1 MIRTPSPYSRG
12 DRPLSP
18 HGASPLQCGAFSPP
32 GGQAEVDLLSLVAVL
47 ARGWRWLLAGL
58 GAGVLAGALL
68 SALLPR
74 SYTSR
79 AVVVVPGEETLR
91 GLATLSARFRAVG
104 LTPVVDATWLYGQF
118 QEAFSAR
125 DGQIAFLSGAGRQ
138 QEAAGGMSPASRVR
152 LAEKAADG
160 IVLTLSESQKRVET
174 PYPWT
179 GLAVTSGTPG
189 GARDL
194 LSGWMNACSSEVLA
208 RARAALGVQR
218 DGALEAARTRLAQMQ
233 RQAAA
238 HRDVQINRLSH
249 ALSLARAAGIHRP
262 LWVQGYTLND
272 DPDFPV
278 SLGETG
284 LSEKLALLKNDADL
298 SALSTAL
305 RDQRLEVQALAALS
319 TDGLQA
325 LPYRL
330 LASPS
335 LPLSADGAGPGVMMA
350 LSIFLGLLAAGGGLL
365 FRDALRAKQH
375 AQAAPAAEPHGG

>member
-1 MIRTPSPYSRG
+1 
-12 DRPLSP
+12 
-18 HGASPLQCGAFSPP
+18 
-32 GGQAEVDLLSLVAVL
+32 
-47 ARGWRWLLAGL
+47 
-58 GAGVLAGALL
+58 
-68 SALLPR
+68 
-74 SYTSR
+74 
-79 AVVVVPGEETLR
+79 
-91 GLATLSARFRAVG
+91 
-104 LTPVVDATWLYGQF
+104 
-118 QEAFSAR
+118 
-125 DGQIAFLSGAGRQ
+125 
-138 QEAAGGMSPASRVR
+138 
-152 LAEKAADG
+152 
-160 IVLTLSESQKRVET
+160 SESQKRVET

-179 GLAVTSGTPG
+179 GLAVTS
-189 GARDL
+189 
-194 LSGWMNACSSEVLA
+194 
-208 RARAALGVQR
+208 
-218 DGALEAARTRLAQMQ
+218 
-233 RQAAA
+233 
-238 HRDVQINRLSH
+238 
-249 ALSLARAAGIHRP
+249 GIHRP

-335 LPLSADGAGPGVMMA
+335 LPLSADGAGPGVMMV

-375 AQAAPAAEPHGG
+375 AQAA